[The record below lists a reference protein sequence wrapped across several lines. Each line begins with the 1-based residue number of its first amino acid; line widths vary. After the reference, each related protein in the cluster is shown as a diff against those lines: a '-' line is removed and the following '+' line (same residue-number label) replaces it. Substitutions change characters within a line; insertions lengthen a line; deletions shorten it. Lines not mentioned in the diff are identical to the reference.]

1 MEKKIN
7 GGELGT
13 ITIRRNPR
21 ARRYSLRVKDGQII
35 ATMPYRGDEHKML
48 AFIEEHRAKLLQ
60 ILRKNPERLLL
71 DEQTELQT
79 YTFRLHLF
87 RSARTNFYC
96 TLKDGILHIAC
107 PEQTDF
113 KDKQTQE
120 TLGRFLKEA
129 LRHEAKRILPHRLK
143 ELAERHRFSYEK
155 VTIRDTESRW
165 GSCSMQKH
173 ISLSL
178 SLMLL
183 PEHLIDYVLLHELC
197 HTIEMNHSERFWL
210 LMNQVTDGNAQKFRR
225 EMKHHQMLP
234 NFGE

>member
-7 GGELGT
+7 GGELGM
-13 ITIRRNPR
+13 IIIRQNPR
-21 ARRYSLRVKDGQII
+21 ERRFSLRIKEGQII
-35 ATMPYRGDEHKML
+35 ATMPYRGDERKML
-48 AFIEEHRAKLLQ
+48 SFIEEHRENLLH
-60 ILRKNPERLLL
+60 ILRKNPKRPLL

-87 RSARTNFYC
+87 RSPRTNFYM
-96 TLKDGILHIAC
+96 TLKEGVLHIAC

-120 TLGRFLKEA
+120 ILGRLLKDA
-129 LRHEAKRILPHRLK
+129 LRHEAKRILPNRLK

-155 VTIRDTESRW
+155 VAIRDTESRW

-197 HTIEMNHSERFWL
+197 HTLEMNHSERFWL
-210 LMNQVTDGNAQKFRR
+210 LMNRVTDGNAQKFRR
-225 EMKHHQMLP
+225 EMKHYQMLP
-234 NFGE
+234 NCGG